1 MLKFKH
7 TEDTH
12 KLLRQKCSAG
22 MVRFGNVVIIEYS
35 DEYPSIALDR
45 ITIKISEHAGRRATR
60 SHRLTDVSK
69 IWLEGETINT
79 MSLHH
84 QSRRVPA
91 PRWTHCKSTSSTSG
105 NSRTRN
111 AQIQDTAS
119 SQDTSLTAFE
129 DRLCDLH
136 DKIQKANERI
146 TEIKNR
152 IQAGIKEETIHVIS
166 APRTSASKQKVKL
179 ARCA

>member
-60 SHRLTDVSK
+60 SQRLTGVSK
-69 IWLEGETINT
+69 IWLEGETID
-79 MSLHH
+79 MSRHH
-84 QSRRVPA
+84 QSRRIPT
-91 PRWTHCKSTSSTSG
+91 PWCTHCKSTSSTSG
-105 NSRTRN
+105 DRRTRN

-152 IQAGIKEETIHVIS
+152 IQAGIKEETIHVMS